1 MAHLS
6 RPTRTITIT
15 TGLAATGLAVAL
27 LAGCTA
33 GGPDAAAPSSAA
45 PGTTTATS
53 TAAPT
58 PTPTARALSATD
70 PTAPFDG
77 DEAARWFDGVAEEV
91 TTQLGLDSTPPGMTV
106 HLDAETSQN
115 HLVTLKSLAAG
126 DYSYHLACRGGGSL
140 ELAITSG
147 GTTSP
152 VIEGPCTGE
161 LTSGDFTAAEGGTEF
176 RFTATGDPID
186 VALHYTPAVP

>member
-6 RPTRTITIT
+6 RPTRTVTIA
-15 TGLAATGLAVAL
+15 TGLAAAAL

-33 GGPDAAAPSSAA
+33 GGPEAAAPSSAA
-45 PGTTTATS
+45 PGTTTATV
-53 TAAPT
+53 TPT

-70 PTAPFDG
+70 PTAPFDE
-77 DEAARWFDGVAEEV
+77 DEAARWFDGVADDV
-91 TTQLGLDSTPPGMTV
+91 ATRFGLDRTPPGMTV

-126 DYSYHLACRGGGSL
+126 EYAFHLACRGGGSL

-147 GTTSP
+147 GMTSP

-186 VALHYTPAVP
+186 VALHYTPAAS